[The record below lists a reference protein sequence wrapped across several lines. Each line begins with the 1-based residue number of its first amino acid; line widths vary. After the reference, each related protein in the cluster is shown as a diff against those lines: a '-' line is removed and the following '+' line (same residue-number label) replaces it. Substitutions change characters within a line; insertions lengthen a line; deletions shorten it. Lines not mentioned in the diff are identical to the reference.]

1 MSYKLISAL
10 LAFFL
15 IGVAVSPSLFVAMD
29 EKVEISLFE
38 NSEKEKESRGEHKLE
53 MESLLLSSQI
63 KVEFS
68 KSLYSK
74 KYSGNCSFFYPI
86 PYLSLHS
93 PPPELV

>member
-38 NSEKEKESRGEHKLE
+38 NSEKEKVRTCEQYPKG
-53 MESLLLSSQI
+53 Q
-63 KVEFS
+63 FS
-68 KSLYSK
+68 
-74 KYSGNCSFFYPI
+74 
-86 PYLSLHS
+86 
-93 PPPELV
+93 